1 MTKNTELSKRFPNV
15 FEKLQMYREELEQ
28 LRDEARNDG
37 LSDDH
42 AHCQNLDQ
50 DIDQISVTILQIIMR
65 DQAIIKNAK
74 ELIKDYQ

>member
-1 MTKNTELSKRFPNV
+1 MTTLETLNL
-15 FEKLQMYREELEQ
+15 YREELEQ

-37 LSDDH
+37 ISDDH

-50 DIDQISVTILQIIMR
+50 DIDQLNVTIRQLIMR